1 MRLIDADALLKVP
14 NVRKVEEYDETGE
27 FISYL
32 AVPVEAIK
40 EAPTIEAKPVKH
52 AQWILD
58 TTYPGK
64 KKTIYFCSRCS
75 HWQAHRKNR
84 EPSMDAMY
92 MRFCPECGAR
102 MDGGKE

>member
-1 MRLIDADALLKVP
+1 MRLIDADALERFVAEKV
-14 NVRKVEEYDETGE
+14 VTETDRL
-27 FISYL
+27 FL
-32 AVPVEAIK
+32 AVLRGSLICM
-40 EAPTIEAKPVKH
+40 PTIEAKPVKH

-92 MRFCPECGAR
+92 MRYCPECGAR
-102 MDGGKE
+102 MDGGTSDENA

>member
-1 MRLIDADALLKVP
+1 MRLIDADALCEGRVS
-14 NVRKVEEYDETGE
+14 ND
-27 FISYL
+27 
-32 AVPVEAIK
+32 PVVIAAK
-40 EAPTIEAKPVKH
+40 CAPTIEAKPVKH

-92 MRFCPECGAR
+92 MRYCPECGAR
-102 MDGGKE
+102 MKNGGAEK